1 MRDKKQRKGRKEAT
15 IVTLVRKDWFFL
27 PQVHSKK
34 TTSFQEIIILTH
46 LFFLGVLV
54 ESESGRSTTCHYTHK
69 SESDHCWILNTINA
83 ANCKTQ
89 LDWWKWKYMSRAILC
104 LDEIIVMIVTA
115 PILMAKGVASNSI
128 LVTLAPLCLA
138 LGLTWAFE
146 KSLPT
151 SVALKANSRSHAN
164 GDIFRNAPPFQ
175 QESTF
180 LWQHSR
186 AKK

>member
-1 MRDKKQRKGRKEAT
+1 MADLQLA
-15 IVTLVRKDWFFL
+15 I
-27 PQVHSKK
+27 
-34 TTSFQEIIILTH
+34 
-46 LFFLGVLV
+46 
-54 ESESGRSTTCHYTHK
+54 THK

-104 LDEIIVMIVTA
+104 LNEIIVMIVTA

-164 GDIFRNAPPFQ
+164 GDIFRNAPPPPLPARVNFSLTTFQ
-175 QESTF
+175 G
-180 LWQHSR
+180 
-186 AKK
+186 KKIITGFRYIKNWFKIPRHTLAS

>member
-1 MRDKKQRKGRKEAT
+1 MADLQLA
-15 IVTLVRKDWFFL
+15 I
-27 PQVHSKK
+27 
-34 TTSFQEIIILTH
+34 
-46 LFFLGVLV
+46 
-54 ESESGRSTTCHYTHK
+54 THK
-69 SESDHCWILNTINA
+69 SESDHCLILNTINA

-89 LDWWKWKYMSRAILC
+89 LYWWKWKYMSRAILC
-104 LDEIIVMIVTA
+104 LNEIIVMIVTA

-164 GDIFRNAPPFQ
+164 GDIFRNAPPPLPARINFSLTTFQ
-175 QESTF
+175 G
-180 LWQHSR
+180 
-186 AKK
+186 KKIITGFRYIKNWFKIPRHTLAS

>member
-1 MRDKKQRKGRKEAT
+1 MADLQLA
-15 IVTLVRKDWFFL
+15 I
-27 PQVHSKK
+27 
-34 TTSFQEIIILTH
+34 
-46 LFFLGVLV
+46 
-54 ESESGRSTTCHYTHK
+54 THK

-164 GDIFRNAPPFQ
+164 GDIFRNAPPPYQ

-180 LWQHSR
+180 LWKHSR
-186 AKK
+186 AKKIITGFRYIKNWFKIPWHTLAS